1 MNSVGVEVSVW
12 IFFFFSSRRR
22 HTRWTGDWSSDV
34 CSSDLARRVLAER
47 IAVVCA
53 ARTGAGDDVLAGL
66 PVLPVHPLG
75 DSDARA
81 LLLAN
86 VPGPLD
92 EIGRA
97 SCRERV

>member
-1 MNSVGVEVSVW
+1 ME
-12 IFFFFSSRRR
+12 R
-22 HTRWTGDWSSDV
+22 
-34 CSSDLARRVLAER
+34 R
-47 IAVVCA
+47 IALVCA

-66 PVLPVHPLG
+66 PELSICGLG

-92 EIGRA
+92 AAVYLGLATAGGWVLYRRQTSLSEIIRNNQWE
-97 SCRERV
+97 SRVVLPVKQSSVLF